1 MLATMPLT
9 FAIGNRLRKMSGTR
23 QTICYFQHRGLP
35 MVAARK
41 TRTENRRRGPRGRTG
56 ARGPRG
62 PVGPPANGNLSR
74 LAAQMENVIKQL
86 QEQVFRIAQLQTQ
99 LDRMAATESGAPT
112 GRQRVATN
120 ERA

>member
-1 MLATMPLT
+1 
-9 FAIGNRLRKMSGTR
+9 
-23 QTICYFQHRGLP
+23 
-35 MVAARK
+35 
-41 TRTENRRRGPRGRTG
+41 
-56 ARGPRG
+56 
-62 PVGPPANGNLSR
+62 
-74 LAAQMENVIKQL
+74 MENVIKQL